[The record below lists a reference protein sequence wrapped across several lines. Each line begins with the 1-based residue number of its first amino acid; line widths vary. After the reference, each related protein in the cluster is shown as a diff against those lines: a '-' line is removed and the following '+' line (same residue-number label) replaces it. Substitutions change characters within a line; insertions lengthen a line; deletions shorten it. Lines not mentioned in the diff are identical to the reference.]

1 MCCMAAN
8 EVTVHLVDGEAY
20 RALVDLLE
28 RMEDGDLWSV
38 PLAAEQLR
46 EIVEDLHRRMGCG

>member
-1 MCCMAAN
+1 MAAN

-20 RALVDLLE
+20 RALIDLLE

-38 PLAAEQLR
+38 ALAAEQLR
-46 EIVEDLHRRMGCG
+46 EIVEDLHRRKGCG